1 MALSLKLRM
10 PDSVRRVLDSP
21 RLAASFRANYPPVA
35 EVVYTTGTTTAGFT
49 NGAPKIGT
57 GMMTQHGQTFE
68 CAAWTM
74 ENGPGKLAGG
84 FLFEEVEQAG
94 DVANVN
100 VLDD

>member
-1 MALSLKLRM
+1 
-10 PDSVRRVLDSP
+10 
-21 RLAASFRANYPPVA
+21 
-35 EVVYTTGTTTAGFT
+35 
-49 NGAPKIGT
+49 
-57 GMMTQHGQTFE
+57 MTQQGQNFE
-68 CAAWTM
+68 CAAWTT